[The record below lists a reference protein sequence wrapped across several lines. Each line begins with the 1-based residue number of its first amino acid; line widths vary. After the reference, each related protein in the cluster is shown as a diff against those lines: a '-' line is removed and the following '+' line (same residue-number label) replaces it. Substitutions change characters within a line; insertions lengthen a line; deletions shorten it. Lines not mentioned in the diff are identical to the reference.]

1 MLISKGMHE
10 LTEPR
15 RRRTAHQEGGKANA
29 AAREAARDAQNAAAP
44 YAVAAAAGAAST
56 PANARSAK
64 N

>member
-15 RRRTAHQEGGKANA
+15 RRRTAHQEGGKANV
-29 AAREAARDAQNAAAP
+29 AAREAANAVAGASSAAAP
-44 YAVAAAAGAAST
+44 AAGA
-56 PANARSAK
+56 NGRGAK